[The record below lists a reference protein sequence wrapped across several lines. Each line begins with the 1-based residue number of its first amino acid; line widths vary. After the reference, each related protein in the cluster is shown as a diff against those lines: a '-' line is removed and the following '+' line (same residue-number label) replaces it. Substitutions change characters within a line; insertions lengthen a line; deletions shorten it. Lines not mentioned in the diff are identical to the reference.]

1 MITDAL
7 RYMRVPPDAHDN
19 ELVSIVKNS
28 FAELEK
34 FIAPRCV
41 WGKFDISHFDGGFK
55 IAGTDFYSRDLSRLT
70 ARSNQCFLI
79 AATLGAEV
87 DRQIILA
94 QKKDM
99 LKGIALDACA
109 SVRIDSFCDS
119 FVKSEIEN
127 TLSENNFLT
136 SRFSPG
142 YGDAPLKLNE
152 DIIIML
158 NAQKNIGLSLTSSF
172 MLTPVKSI
180 TAVIGVFSRSVF

>member
-1 MITDAL
+1 MCNEKMITDAL
-7 RYMRVPPDAHDN
+7 RYMRVPPYAHDN
-19 ELVSIVKNS
+19 EVVSIVKNT
-28 FAELEK
+28 FLELEN
-34 FIAPRCV
+34 FIAARCV

-79 AATLGAEV
+79 AATLGAEI

-109 SVRIDSFCDS
+109 SVRIDNFCDS

-127 TLSENNFLT
+127 TLDLRIEPELRQRSRLTGELFLDLIDVIEIDMRIT
-136 SRFSPG
+136 EG
-142 YGDAPLKLNE
+142 MNE
-152 DIIIML
+152 FIWLIAAD
-158 NAQKNIGLSLTSSF
+158 LSHH
-172 MLTPVKSI
+172 
-180 TAVIGVFSRSVF
+180 RQQ